1 MSLIDIKIIF
11 TNLIDTMNIN
21 LTMRHGC
28 VSEYMHNNPKLNLKC
43 HSSVSFKLSSPR
55 QLLSTMSRM
64 DRSKTGLNHWWQ
76 HNRFTI
82 ARATLTSELPPPE
95 SDDNQKEERNP
106 LFTGPNPTIILAGFY
121 LEELPAIRQ
130 LLDAAGGHNIT
141 LVPSMP
147 WLLDLPLHRALAEG
161 EPQWDQPMPQT
172 WVQGGGWGQR
182 RVALFNDIA
191 SLAQGTILTMFE
203 SSPVGKVC
211 ALATTEDDMEA
222 DLGDVLAKATDAAC
236 LEKEP
241 TMDFVES
248 MEALPPIETV
258 MGDTVQQLKRD
269 KAGIFEENDTEKEE
283 LGGMSGR
290 RGDGDGFKSMDDDV
304 IDKIAAEF
312 LNN

>member
-191 SLAQGTILTMFE
+191 
-203 SSPVGKVC
+203 
-211 ALATTEDDMEA
+211 
-222 DLGDVLAKATDAAC
+222 
-236 LEKEP
+236 
-241 TMDFVES
+241 
-248 MEALPPIETV
+248 
-258 MGDTVQQLKRD
+258 
-269 KAGIFEENDTEKEE
+269 
-283 LGGMSGR
+283 
-290 RGDGDGFKSMDDDV
+290 
-304 IDKIAAEF
+304 
-312 LNN
+312 